1 MNRFDVLELNLQV
14 CRENADIMK
23 NNSYMLNTG
32 SDDQKEQRVTFAHK
46 LQEHQKVIV
55 YSPDQL
61 DHLKKNIADRLR
73 ADTEISI
80 RSLCASSE

>member
-32 SDDQKEQRVTFAHK
+32 SDDQK
-46 LQEHQKVIV
+46 
-55 YSPDQL
+55 
-61 DHLKKNIADRLR
+61 
-73 ADTEISI
+73 
-80 RSLCASSE
+80 